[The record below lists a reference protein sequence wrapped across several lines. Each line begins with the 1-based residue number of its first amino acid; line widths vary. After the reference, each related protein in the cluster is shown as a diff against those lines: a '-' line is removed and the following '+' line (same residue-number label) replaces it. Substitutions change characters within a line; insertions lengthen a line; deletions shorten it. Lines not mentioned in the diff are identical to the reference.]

1 MDGRRMLCML
11 VAVTMLAATAL
22 AGEPDWFTRVK
33 NDGLEKAS
41 RVEVERYE
49 KGVLEDS
56 LHVGECYYHLGR
68 YAEGIA
74 VFQKL
79 LRSLDRNYAA
89 AALVRIGEG
98 QFHLGNRD
106 EARKTFTACLAKY
119 PEAYLDGSIPEL
131 CRAWLGKLDGKLKSQ
146 EALAEGAAKEG
157 PTIDE
162 LKQEMKELNDR
173 LDELKALIRKLAD
186 EE

>member
-11 VAVTMLAATAL
+11 AAVTMLAATAM

-41 RVEVERYE
+41 LVDVERHQ

-56 LHVGECYYHLGR
+56 LHVGECYYHLDR
-68 YAEGIA
+68 HAEGVA
-74 VFQKL
+74 VFRKL

-89 AALVRIGEG
+89 TALVRVGEG
-98 QFHLGNRD
+98 QFHLGKTAA
-106 EARKTFTACLAKY
+106 ARETFTACLAQY

-131 CRAWLGKLDGKLKSQ
+131 CRAWLGKLDGKLNSPETAG
-146 EALAEGAAKEG
+146 EAAAKES
-157 PTIDE
+157 PTVDE
-162 LKQEMKELNDR
+162 LKREMKELTDR
-173 LDELKALIRKLAD
+173 LDELRALIKKLA
-186 EE
+186 EEE